1 MGGVGGTMG
10 VPVAVGIV
18 LKNLEAERDW
28 PLLFDWWSGV
38 PEVWGGVVTPG
49 ADGGGL
55 GQGENLRG
63 DV

>member
-38 PEVWGGVVTPG
+38 PEV
-49 ADGGGL
+49 GGG
-55 GQGENLRG
+55 GG
-63 DV
+63 DSWS